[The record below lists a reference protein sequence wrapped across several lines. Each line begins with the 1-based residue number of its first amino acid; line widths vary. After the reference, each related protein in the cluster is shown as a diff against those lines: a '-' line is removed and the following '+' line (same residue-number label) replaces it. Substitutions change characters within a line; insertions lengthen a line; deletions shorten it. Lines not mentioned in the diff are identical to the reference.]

1 MTSRT
6 TATAVAMALVL
17 AGGLSACSND
27 EQPAQGART
36 VQPAGASAG
45 GSTAR
50 PAPSSTA
57 PAPPAKVVM
66 TPADRSEGVPPSSP
80 VKVAV
85 TGGEVSDVKVVAR
98 EGEPIEGTFAD
109 GTWTPRRNLKL
120 DTTYDV
126 TATITRADGT
136 TQPVKSSFATLRPGT
151 VAKYALTPM
160 EDSVGVG
167 MPAMVS
173 FSSSVKDPRFKAE
186 VEKHLKVTTTPAV
199 AGSWGWVDDRRV
211 MWRPASY
218 WRPGTKVTVEA
229 LLDGVQTGKDKW
241 VTRDDKEQ
249 FTIARS
255 QVAKVDMKTHQM
267 SVFRDGKLVK
277 TIPVTTGKP
286 GFTTRSGTKV
296 IMEKVG
302 HMTMDSETVGIPKGD
317 PNYYKLD
324 TEWNMRLTTT
334 GEFLHAAPWSQ
345 WAQGRQNVS
354 HGCTNMS
361 MADAKWM
368 FDTAMVGDP
377 VEFTGTDKPFLDE
390 EGITVWQYTW
400 TDWQKKS
407 ALPR

>member
-1 MTSRT
+1 M
-6 TATAVAMALVL
+6 
-17 AGGLSACSND
+17 D
-27 EQPAQGART
+27 
-36 VQPAGASAG
+36 
-45 GSTAR
+45 
-50 PAPSSTA
+50 
-57 PAPPAKVVM
+57 
-66 TPADRSEGVPPSSP
+66 
-80 VKVAV
+80 
-85 TGGEVSDVKVVAR
+85 
-98 EGEPIEGTFAD
+98 
-109 GTWTPRRNLKL
+109 
-120 DTTYDV
+120 DT
-126 TATITRADGT
+126 
-136 TQPVKSSFATLRPGT
+136 
-151 VAKYALTPM
+151 
-160 EDSVGVG
+160 VGVG

-173 FSSSVKDPRFKAE
+173 FSSAVKDPKFKAE
-186 VEKHLKVTTTPAV
+186 VEKHLKVTTTPVV

-218 WRPGTKVTVEA
+218 WKPGTKVTVEA
-229 LLDGVQTGKDKW
+229 LLDGVQTGEDKW

-255 QVAKVDMKTHQM
+255 QVAKVDMKAHQM

-286 GFTTRSGTKV
+286 GFTTRSGIKV

-345 WAQGRQNVS
+345 WAQGKRNVS

-361 MADAKWM
+361 MANAKWM
-368 FDTAMVGDP
+368 FDNGMVGDP
-377 VEFTGTDKPFLDE
+377 VEFTGTNKPFLDE

-407 ALPR
+407 ALRR